1 MGQIEWQA
9 HHQKDGTI
17 EHSGLSLNAP
27 SFKFYQPNSGSGK
40 DLEIKLTQDGF
51 SFEIDPGKND
61 AVIYVDIPYA
71 TAKLEQATAD
81 AAGNLVFSGEIGFQT
96 VFEGASFT
104 LEELGYGLNEKNEFT
119 VNGVHATGEF
129 DTAKRCHWSLQRSR
143 ARSTP
148 LRARKIRFQ
157 SGVKCL

>member
-1 MGQIEWQA
+1 MTATWDKSNGKLIIK
-9 HHQKDGTI
+9 KDGTI

-71 TAKLEQATAD
+71 TAKLEQ
-81 AAGNLVFSGEIGFQT
+81 GHRRRGGKSCV
-96 VFEGASFT
+96 
-104 LEELGYGLNEKNEFT
+104 
-119 VNGVHATGEF
+119 
-129 DTAKRCHWSLQRSR
+129 QRR
-143 ARSTP
+143 DRLP
-148 LRARKIRFQ
+148 NCF
-157 SGVKCL
+157 